1 MVTLLGLKLRGRLVY
16 NILFGC
22 ELSPGMGEIK
32 KKTSFLFMV
41 AFNACL
47 TRDMMMQALFL
58 RLHISFKAITFKVI
72 FTIQ

>member
-1 MVTLLGLKLRGRLVY
+1 
-16 NILFGC
+16 
-22 ELSPGMGEIK
+22 
-32 KKTSFLFMV
+32 MV

-72 FTIQ
+72 FTMQYNLVLFFTQPILQYFLFV